1 MPITVTMEIPEELAA
16 AVTSGGRDLP
26 HAALEAL
33 AVEAYRARRLS
44 DSQFR
49 RLLGLSRWEAD
60 GVLKEYGVWLDYTVD
75 DFEREGEAIRNI
87 RERPPE

>member
-16 AVTSGGRDLP
+16 AVTSGGRDLS

-33 AVEAYRARRLS
+33 AVEAYRAKRLS

-49 RLLGLSRWEAD
+49 RLLWTEPLGSRWSAQSVRCVA
-60 GVLKEYGVWLDYTVD
+60 GLH
-75 DFEREGEAIRNI
+75 R
-87 RERPPE
+87 